1 MGCCFSKK
9 NEVSSSLNASLP
21 ILNTLKLD
29 KNEIQNNKNMIVE
42 DKEVKKQVVEEG
54 SFVKKEI
61 FVIKHR
67 KNQDKDKRIPPPDL
81 NIAPLEDGPAPTA
94 TASAAEILSGN
105 SSTNV
110 GAHNMVLR
118 TSRCTKEE
126 VDAILIQCGRLSR
139 SNSSGAGKPP
149 SSGIKYSG
157 SKRSYDFDNNNNDQD
172 QDVESSTSADHYDFR
187 KKGNDEDD
195 GEVTAE
201 GRQHRNLRRQSS
213 RPSPSPYPS
222 PSSQGRRRTPSR
234 ERDQNQRP
242 SSRERGSGSS
252 GRRVSRSP
260 CRRLETT
267 QNSGVTAGN
276 ANATVNAN
284 NTGGPSNGP
293 GKMVSVPAT
302 VSSLVVDKSNN
313 GVEPQAT
320 AGIKRISVKR
330 NVGEAAL
337 TCSRTVTSPRSK
349 SPARTNAKTSNENNQ
364 QPSLS
369 RSNSRK
375 ADHSPYRR
383 NPLSEIDLNSLQY
396 LLPPANKATCTSN
409 NRAQIR
415 NKDIEGQVV
424 VKESFNLPN
433 QTPMKKQNS
442 EKNNRVN
449 AQVTNCRDSSIVS
462 LENKI
467 SKEQQMEE
475 AKGQPTDMTTVVDL
489 GVQSLKP
496 TLTKSRSAR
505 RSRDLDL
512 NPETLL
518 NPTPSYTAL
527 LLEDIQN
534 FHLKNTPSF
543 SLPACVT
550 KACSFLEAVA
560 DLNSTTSTNL
570 SCAFSYDRRSP
581 PTVAAANLVGK
592 KPPEAKDP
600 FVESE
605 VLVSDDLMKPSFHKY
620 VTVRRGGTLCGE
632 DMDGQESSGS
642 DSAVG
647 GSQQHL
653 GFSTSSWEPNSWVS
667 TDRWTSRSNWR
678 DEDEKSPLGFQKH
691 GLSETGR
698 DVEQARR
705 AFRGQRSGIGRGRL
719 GTSKNLHSTAI
730 LASAAST

>member
-9 NEVSSSLNASLP
+9 NEVSSSLNASQP
-21 ILNTLKLD
+21 ILNTLKVD
-29 KNEIQNNKNMIVE
+29 KNEIQNNNMMIVE

-67 KNQDKDKRIPPPDL
+67 KSQDRDKRIPPPNL
-81 NIAPLEDGPAPTA
+81 NIAPLEEDSPAPAA

-105 SSTNV
+105 SNTNV

-118 TSRCTKEE
+118 TSSCTKEE

-149 SSGIKYSG
+149 SSGVKYSG
-157 SKRSYDFDNNNNDQD
+157 SKRSYDFDNNNNNDQD

-201 GRQHRNLRRQSS
+201 RRQHRSRRRQSS
-213 RPSPSPYPS
+213 RHSPS

-260 CRRLETT
+260 GRRSETT
-267 QNSGVTAGN
+267 QNTGVTAGN

-284 NTGGPSNGP
+284 NTGGPSNRP

-320 AGIKRISVKR
+320 AGIRRISVKR
-330 NVGEAAL
+330 NVGEAAV
-337 TCSRTVTSPRSK
+337 TCSRTVASPRSK

-364 QPSLS
+364 QPSLG

-375 ADHSPYRR
+375 ADQSPYRR

-396 LLPPANKATCTSN
+396 SQPPDNKATCTSN

-424 VKESFNLPN
+424 VKESFNLLN
-433 QTPMKKQNS
+433 QTPMKKHNS

-449 AQVTNCRDSSIVS
+449 AQVTNCRGSSIVS

-467 SKEQQMEE
+467 SKGQQMEE

-489 GVQSLKP
+489 GVESLKP
-496 TLTKSRSAR
+496 QTLTRSRSAR

-543 SLPACVT
+543 SLPACVS
-550 KACSFLEAVA
+550 KACSILEAVA
-560 DLNSTTSTNL
+560 DLNSTTSSNL

-605 VLVSDDLMKPSFHKY
+605 VLASDDLMEPSFHKY

-642 DSAVG
+642 DSVAG

-653 GFSTSSWEPNSWVS
+653 GFSTSSWEPNSADS
-667 TDRWTSRSNWR
+667 TDHWTSRSNWR
-678 DEDEKSPLGFQKH
+678 DGDEKSPLRFQKH
-691 GLSETGR
+691 GLFETGR

-705 AFRGQRSGIGRGRL
+705 AFSGQRSGIGRGRL